1 LRLSDLSRSISE
13 VLRNVVGS
21 VVTVS
26 TMKLALNAYFEL
38 RPIKGLG
45 SGFVVGPGGLIVT
58 NFHVVGGASEILVTL
73 PSGDSRRADV
83 IALDPTRDL
92 ALLRIDGSGLRPL
105 KLGDSDSIEL
115 GELVFAVGSP
125 LGLPGPTVTM
135 GIVSAVGRTLVSG
148 KVVLEDLIQTDAAIN
163 PGNSGGPVVNA
174 EGEVIGV
181 ATAIVPYAQGIGFAI
196 PINTVKRFIEMTEK
210 YGKPLNAWIGVYVA
224 PVTAELAK
232 AYGLPVSKGLVIVR
246 VVPMTP
252 AHELGLSAGD
262 VIVRANDMEVS
273 KPRDLRRIIENSV
286 EEGYVYLDVVRG
298 SKLYHGIK
306 VPVVVQSPY

>member
-1 LRLSDLSRSISE
+1 MRLSDLSRSISE

-58 NFHVVGGASEILVTL
+58 NFHVVRDASDILVTL

-92 ALLRIDGSGLRPL
+92 ALLRVDGSGLRPL
-105 KLGDSDSIEL
+105 KLGDSDTIEL

-174 EGEVIGV
+174 DGEVIGV

-252 AHELGLSAGD
+252 AYELGLSAGD
-262 VIVRANDMEVS
+262 VIVRANGVEVS
-273 KPRDLRRIIENSV
+273 KPKDLRRIIEDFV

-298 SKLYHGIK
+298 SKLYQGVK
-306 VPVVVQSPY
+306 VPVVVQSTY